1 MIVLGYIGDH
11 KKDTLS
17 VRLGWWLTRAAQ
29 SGEYK
34 QITHTESV
42 LEGDNYKQCII
53 ASSSAR
59 NGGVRQKQITP
70 EFHLTKGHWVAIN
83 VPTWNVS
90 LARQW
95 FAENETLGYDWWGAA
110 ASVLFFLRGALD
122 KFFCNESCAA
132 PFIPTPE
139 QYTPSKFWAIAMAM
153 PGAKDVTDQFFNN

>member
-17 VRLGWWLTRAAQ
+17 VRLGWWLTRWAQ
-29 SGEYK
+29 SGAYK

-42 LEGDNYKQCII
+42 LDGDNYKRCTI

-59 NGGVRQKQITP
+59 DGGVRTRENIA
-70 EFHLTKGHWVAIN
+70 LTKGHWVAIN
-83 VPTWNVS
+83 VPTWNAS
-90 LARQW
+90 IAKQW
-95 FAENETLGYDWWGAA
+95 FDEHDGAAYDWWGAA

>member
-17 VRLGWWLTRAAQ
+17 VRLGWLLIRFVQ

-34 QITHTESV
+34 RITHTESV
-42 LEGDNYKQCII
+42 LEGAHYSNCTI

-59 NGGVRQKQITP
+59 DGGVRIK
-70 EFHLTKGHWVAIN
+70 HNVALTKGNWVAVD
-83 VPTWNVS
+83 VPTWDAND
-90 LARQW
+90 AAIW
-95 FAENETLGYDWWGAA
+95 FYNNRGKAYDWWGAA

>member
-95 FAENETLGYDWWGAA
+95 FAENETLGYDWWGAVGSVLPFINSNSDKWFCNA
-110 ASVLFFLRGALD
+110 ASG
-122 KFFCNESCAA
+122 A
-132 PFIPTPE
+132 PFIKTPK
-139 QYTPSKFWAIAMAM
+139 QFSPSEFWALALSIPNAQ
-153 PGAKDVTDQFFNN
+153 DITDQFFSD

>member
-1 MIVLGYIGDH
+1 MIILGYIGDH
-11 KKDTLS
+11 KKDTWS
-17 VRLGWWLTRAAQ
+17 VRLGWFLIRFVQ

-34 QITHTESV
+34 RITHTESV
-42 LEGDNYKQCII
+42 LAGDNYKCCTI

-59 NGGVRQKQITP
+59 DGGVRTKDDIA
-70 EFHLTKGHWVAIN
+70 LTKGNWIAIE

-90 LARQW
+90 QAREW
-95 FAENETLGYDWWGAA
+95 FSAHDGLGYDWWGAA
-110 ASVLFFLRGALD
+110 ASVLFFLRGCLD

-139 QYTPSKFWAIAMAM
+139 QYTPSKFWAIALAM